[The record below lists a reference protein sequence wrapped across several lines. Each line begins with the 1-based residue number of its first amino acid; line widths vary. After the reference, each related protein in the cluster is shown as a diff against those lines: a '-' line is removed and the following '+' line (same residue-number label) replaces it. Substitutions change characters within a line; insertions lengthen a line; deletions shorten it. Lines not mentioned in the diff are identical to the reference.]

1 MIFGFLP
8 KSLYVLSIVRACA
21 SGWGHGRH
29 GVLPLVVVFLLVAAV
44 PSAAAPARL
53 YFFSATNCPHCK
65 ELRPELEE
73 MVERHP
79 ELEVV
84 EHDIWADREAFQIL
98 LDLLETHGDQPVST
112 PTLFLGDRL
121 WVGISKAEL
130 VDLETAVRNCL
141 ADGCPDAMARLTG
154 RAEAPPAPEPE
165 PEVALPLLGRLDPR
179 QVSLPLVTVVLGLV
193 DSINPCA
200 FFVLLFLL
208 SLMVHA
214 HSHTRMLTV
223 GLVFVF
229 FSGLIYFLF
238 MAAWLN
244 LFLAVGGLQYVTLV
258 AGLVAVVVGAINIKD
273 FVRFRQGVS
282 LSLSEESKS
291 RLYQKTRDLL
301 QAGSYPALL
310 GGTVVL
316 AIAANSYELLCT
328 AGFPMVF
335 TRILTMNDLSAWQ
348 YYGFL
353 ALYNI
358 IYILPLLAVVTVFA
372 LTLGAHKL
380 TEREGRYLKLI
391 SGVMMVFLGGSL
403 IFAPGLLNDL
413 FGAVGLLL
421 MALVA
426 SGLLIAWD
434 SLRRAAA
441 ESRRD

>member
-1 MIFGFLP
+1 MIVGLPIFRRDQRSLKGFLSRLRP
-8 KSLYVLSIVRACA
+8 
-21 SGWGHGRH
+21 GRSM
-29 GVLPLVVVFLLVAAV
+29 LLLVILLAGLSGMV
-44 PSAAAPARL
+44 AAAENARL

-65 ELRPELEE
+65 ELRPEIEKLA
-73 MVERHP
+73 ERYP
-79 ELEVV
+79 ELEVI
-84 EHDIWADREAFQIL
+84 EHDIWADRESFQTL
-98 LDLLETHGDQPVST
+98 QALLETHGDQPIST
-112 PTLFLGDRL
+112 PTLFLGDQL
-121 WVGISKAEL
+121 WVGMNEENLDEL
-130 VDLETAVRNCL
+130 EEAVRQCI
-141 ADGCPDAMARLTG
+141 AGGCPDAMARLAG
-154 RAEAPPAPEPE
+154 EDQAPAESVQTETD
-165 PEVALPLLGRLDPR
+165 VKLPLLGKLDPR

-193 DSINPCA
+193 DSVNPCA

-244 LFLAVGGLQYVTLV
+244 LFLALGGLQYVTLV
-258 AGLVAVVVGAINIKD
+258 AGLVAVAVGAINIKD
-273 FVRFRQGVS
+273 FVRFRGGIS
-282 LSLSEESKS
+282 LSMSEQSKS

-310 GGTVVL
+310 GGTVLL

-335 TRILTMNDLSAWQ
+335 TRILTMNELSGWQ

-353 ALYNI
+353 ALYNVV
-358 IYILPLLAVVTVFA
+358 YILPLLAVVTVFA

-380 TEREGRYLKLI
+380 SEREGRYLKLV
-391 SGVMMVFLGGSL
+391 SGIMMVILGGSL
-403 IFAPGLLNDL
+403 IFVPELLNDL
-413 FGAVGLLL
+413 LGAMGLLL
-421 MALVA
+421 TALAV

-434 SLRRAAA
+434 SVRRKRAAGK
-441 ESRRD
+441 